1 MENSK
6 NGSPVSLKAN
16 QSQIRTTGNRKTEG
30 AYSALEKGVFTALET
45 YSNVHRGSG
54 HHSMVSTQLFEQA
67 REIILEY
74 LNPERGPYVVI
85 FCTPV
90 SADSLLKQLKT
101 DRYYMVSSQD
111 FGLSIGVRAIVVK
124 KKDLPKFIPSLTGG
138 GTTKLVGQDWV
149 IWADA
154 PDRFEAGTPAII
166 NIIAFARALRLVR
179 EFGKNGFLNT
189 EDVSHSVDD
198 ILYHDKFE
206 NFAGKELLN
215 QLCQSMVGH
224 DKKVPTGEGDV
235 FYINLDNSASTPAL
249 KPVWEAF
256 RQTWRQPLPIQQE
269 IVQKVKVICADVLG
283 APLSEYEVLF
293 TSNTTEAINLAADS
307 LGRSFDQ
314 NTEPVILNTML
325 EHSSNDLP
333 WRTVPGHT
341 LIRLSVDEEGFI
353 DLGKM
358 ETLLKAYNQESQY
371 GKKRIRLVALSG
383 ASNVLGVCNDLE
395 AISRIV
401 HRYGAKLLV
410 DGAQLVAHRKVDMEA
425 TGIDYLAFSAHKVYA
440 PFGCGVLVARKGG
453 LQFSDVEMEQ
463 RRTSGEENAAGIAA
477 LGKALVLLHRV
488 GLDLISAEE
497 HALTAKALEGLS
509 SIEGLKLFGVQDPDD
524 PRFAQKIGV
533 IVFGV
538 KGVAPSRV
546 AKTLAAQCGIG
557 VRSGCHCAH
566 IIVKRIL
573 HISPS
578 LEKFQ
583 RVIQTLFPKLRLP
596 GLVRVSFGIQ
606 NTPEEID
613 ALIHALEHI
622 VGKKKPTVVK
632 PAEAEKQMN
641 NFAGAVAKRVYGLT

>member
-1 MENSK
+1 M
-6 NGSPVSLKAN
+6 
-16 QSQIRTTGNRKTEG
+16 GNRKTEG
-30 AYSALEKGVFTALET
+30 AFSALEKGVFAALET

-85 FCTPV
+85 FCTPA
-90 SADSLLKQLKT
+90 SSDDLLKQLKT
-101 DRYYMVSSQD
+101 DLYYMVSSQD
-111 FGLSIGVRAIVVK
+111 FGLSIGVRAIAVK
-124 KKDLPKFIPSLTGG
+124 KQALPRVIPSLAGG
-138 GTTKLVGQDWV
+138 GTTKLVGKDWV

-154 PDRFEAGTPAII
+154 PDRFEAGTPAIL

-179 EFGKNGFLNT
+179 EFGNDAFFHTGV
-189 EDVSHSVDD
+189 VSRSVDE

-206 NFAGKELLN
+206 NYSGQELLN
-215 QLCQSMVGH
+215 QLRQYVVGQN
-224 DKKVPTGEGDV
+224 KKVPTREGDV
-235 FYINLDNSASTPAL
+235 SYINLDNSASTPAL
-249 KPVWEAF
+249 EPVWEAF
-256 RQTWRQPLPIQQE
+256 RQTLRQSPEVQQE
-269 IVQKVKVICADVLG
+269 IVRKVKVICADVLG
-283 APLSEYEVLF
+283 APMPEYEMLF

-341 LIRLSVDEEGFI
+341 LVRLSVDEEGFI
-353 DLGKM
+353 DLGEL
-358 ETLLKAYNQESQY
+358 ETLLKNYNQEGQY

-395 AISRIV
+395 DISRIV
-401 HRYGAKLLV
+401 HHYGAKLLV

-453 LQFSDVEMEQ
+453 LQFSDAEMVQ
-463 RRTSGEENAAGIAA
+463 LRTSGEENAAGIAA
-477 LGKALVLLHRV
+477 LGKALVLLQRV
-488 GLDLISAEE
+488 GLDLIAAEE
-497 HALTAKALEGLS
+497 HALTARALHGLS
-509 SIEGLKLFGVQDPDD
+509 NIEGIKLFGVKDPDD

-538 KGVAPSRV
+538 NGMAPSRV

-613 ALIHALEHI
+613 TLIHGLERI
-622 VGKKKPTVVK
+622 AGKSDPTGLK
-632 PAEAEKQMN
+632 PAEVAKQMDD
-641 NFAGAVAKRVYGLT
+641 FAGAVAKRVYGLT